1 MKLKGRIALVTGS
14 GQGIGLATL
23 KAFGAEG
30 ATLIVSDVVAE
41 RAAAAAKELTDAGY
55 QADNVRIDVGDKASI
70 EAGFAEVVERHGRL
84 DIFVN
89 NAAISS
95 ATPFLDVTHEEFE
108 RMVRVNLTGAF
119 LCAQAAARQ
128 MVKQAPLAG
137 VRPKIVNICSISG
150 QRGGRGRTAYGAT
163 KAGLDLITRVMTT
176 ELAGRGLNVNAI
188 APGPIETEMAQSV
201 HHGGQREAYLFLTS
215 QGRYGEAGEIAKA
228 ALFLCSDDADYING
242 VTLNVDGGFGSQG
255 LQYPLPG

>member
-30 ATLIVSDVVAE
+30 ATLIVSDVVEE
-41 RAAAAAKELTDAGY
+41 RAAKAEAELKGLGY
-55 QADNVRIDVGDKASI
+55 TADTVRIDVGDPASV
-70 EAGFAEVVERHGRL
+70 EAGFAEIVRRHGRL

-89 NAAISS
+89 NAGIGGN
-95 ATPFLDVTHEEFE
+95 TPFLDLPLAEFE
-108 RMVRVNLTGAF
+108 KIIRINLVGAF

-128 MVKQAPLAG
+128 MMAQAPLPG
-137 VRPKIVNICSISG
+137 VRPKIVNICSLSG
-150 QRGGRGRTAYGAT
+150 QRGGRGRTAYGAA

-176 ELAGRGLNVNAI
+176 ELAKTINVNAI
-188 APGPIETEMAQSV
+188 APGPIETELAREA
-201 HHGGQREAYLFLTS
+201 HTGGTREAYLFLTP
-215 QGRYGEAGEIAKA
+215 QGRYGETDEIAKA
-228 ALFLCSDDADYING
+228 ATFLCSDDAAYING
-242 VTLNVDGGFGSQG
+242 VTLNVVGGFGSQG

>member
-23 KAFGAEG
+23 RAFGAEG
-30 ATLIVSDVVAE
+30 ATLVVSDVVEA
-41 RAAAAAKELTDAGY
+41 RAAKAAEELKAAGCTV
-55 QADNVRIDVGDKASI
+55 DNVRIDVGDPASI
-70 EAGFAEVVERHGRL
+70 EAGFAEVVKRHGRL

-89 NAAISS
+89 NAGIGGN
-95 ATPFLDVTHEEFE
+95 TPFLEVPLAEFE
-108 RMVRVNLTGAF
+108 KIVRINLVGAF

-128 MVKQAPLAG
+128 MVSQDALPG
-137 VRPKIVNICSISG
+137 IRPKIVNICSLSG
-150 QRGGRGRTAYGAT
+150 QRGGRGRTAYGAA

-176 ELAGRGLNVNAI
+176 ELARTINVNAI
-188 APGPIETEMAQSV
+188 APGPIETDMAQFA
-201 HHGGQREAYLFLTS
+201 HTGGTREAYLFLTP
-215 QGRYGEAGEIAKA
+215 QGRYGQVEEIARA
-228 ALFLCSDDADYING
+228 ALFLASDDADYING